1 MKQLFRTPAQKRVD
15 LYELGRSLDIE
26 SRLNRLRWIKKY
38 NIRFE
43 VANELVHVYLG
54 DLLVVCIGR
63 HEGHHYT
70 VEECLF
76 TLYSTLEAME
86 RYYDNVK

>member
-1 MKQLFRTPAQKRVD
+1 MMESIFDGNCCHNAWD
-15 LYELGRSLDIE
+15 DSLDGK
-26 SRLNRLRWIKKY
+26 LC
-38 NIRFE
+38 FF
-43 VANELVHVYLG
+43 ANELVHVYLG

-76 TLYSTLEAME
+76 TLYSTLEVVE